1 MNWLDRAIGYVAPTR
16 AAARVEAR
24 NKIARLTQV
33 RNLYEAASASRRT
46 QGWRSVSTAASSE
59 VRAGAGRLRDVSRD
73 LVRNNAY
80 AARAVNVIAHAVV
93 GAGIIPQVKADRP
106 GRVAQIQDIIRRHFD
121 TTDIDADGRLNLY
134 GLQGLAMRTIAE
146 SGSVLI
152 RRRIR
157 RTGDGFAIPLQLQVL
172 EPDFLDRSVNGVQTN
187 GNYALDG
194 IEFGLIGQRVAYHL
208 YDQHPGSLTGGGRV
222 RSSSRVSADFVAHV
236 YRVDRPGQVDGVPWF
251 APVIMRMRDFA
262 DYIDAQLM
270 RQKIASCF
278 AAFITQSERFVS
290 GDTGETSATGYPVE
304 SFEPGMIE
312 HLQEGESVTFG
323 QPPSVADFQPYTKVT
338 LHEVAAGIGIPYECM
353 TGDLSEVSFIS
364 GRLGR
369 IDFRQA
375 IDAWRWNMIIP
386 QMMGPIAKWA
396 IEAASVATGSSE
408 PFRFAWTP
416 PKYEMVDPSSEVPAI
431 RDSIRS
437 GLSSRSEERRK
448 LGYDSEEIDQEILA
462 DNARADALGL
472 VFDTDPRLV
481 TTRGVAQKNADPNA
495 PDDMAPAS
503 NRK

>member
-1 MNWLDRAIGYVAPTR
+1 MNWLDRAIGFVAPTR

-33 RNLYEAASASRRT
+33 RNLYEAASLSRRT
-46 QGWRSVSTAASSE
+46 QGWRTVSTDASSE
-59 VRAGAGRLRDVSRD
+59 VRAASGRLRDVSRD

-93 GAGIIPQVKADRP
+93 GAGIIPQTKADRP
-106 GRVAQIQDIIRRHFD
+106 ERVAQIQDIVRRHFD

-146 SGSVLI
+146 SGSVLVRKRV
-152 RRRIR
+152 RRMA
-157 RTGDGFAIPLQLQVL
+157 DGFTIPLQLQVL
-172 EPDFLDRSVNGVQTN
+172 EPDYLDRTVNGVQPN
-187 GNYALDG
+187 GNFAVDG
-194 IEFGLIGQRVAYHL
+194 IEFGVIGQRVAYHV
-208 YDQHPGSLTGGGRV
+208 YDQHPGSMTGKSRIRG
-222 RSSSRVSADFVAHV
+222 SSRVSADFMAHV
-236 YRVDRPGQVDGVPWF
+236 YRVDRAGQVDGVPWF

-270 RQKIASCF
+270 RQKIAACF
-278 AAFITQSERFVS
+278 AAFITQAE
-290 GDTGETSATGYPVE
+290 GYDDTNAEASASGYPIE
-304 SFEPGMIE
+304 AFEPGMIE
-312 HLQEGESVTFG
+312 RLREGESVTFG
-323 QPPSVADFQPYTKVT
+323 QPPSVADFLPYSKVT
-338 LHEVAAGIGIPYECM
+338 LHEIAAGIGIPYECM

-386 QMMGPIAKWA
+386 QMMGPISKWA
-396 IEAASVATGSSE
+396 VEAASVATGSSE

-448 LGYDSEEIDQEILA
+448 LGYDSDEIDQEMAA
-462 DNARADALGL
+462 DNKRADDLGL
-472 VFDTDPRLV
+472 IFDTDPRLV
-481 TTRGVAQKNADPNA
+481 TNRGVAQKNADPNA
-495 PDDMAPAS
+495 PDDVAPAS